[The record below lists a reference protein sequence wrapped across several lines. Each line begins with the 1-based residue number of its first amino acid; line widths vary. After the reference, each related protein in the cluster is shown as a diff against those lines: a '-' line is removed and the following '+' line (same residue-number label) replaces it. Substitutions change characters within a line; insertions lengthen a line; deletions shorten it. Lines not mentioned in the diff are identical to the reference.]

1 MAAAPAAAEDGRLAE
16 MLEAGLLREAE
27 DEDAGGAGREPMDVE
42 PPRSS
47 SAATAARKRKRA
59 EAGVVGYGVEAL
71 VRSLR
76 ARRGLSND
84 AAGEASELPLPLLT
98 SDTWGRLPPELFPH
112 ILKYLSPED
121 LASCAAVCHALRVA
135 SSDNSLWRRG
145 YCLRWGPP
153 AGDRKGRLRMMNW
166 KQLYYERDRVD
177 MNEFVRDAPLEFHSY
192 YVQIQAAKRS
202 IAPLHQQVHD
212 DLVVVESAVAKQI
225 SEWRRTSHL
234 EQLDASSHSCNG
246 RLCTYH
252 QIGDVFL
259 CEVTGQAHVR
269 VMLQA
274 EGPLCSGWKGADRF
288 HVTDKWILTLPTVC
302 DDTCREI
309 VLDPDNE
316 LLVCAVSGRCFD
328 RWITPQ
334 EEIDEGPDRRQAE
347 VAGAPEEMEPFL
359 GTARLARAYCLGY
372 NCRDDEELDAALRS
386 LY

>member
-1 MAAAPAAAEDGRLAE
+1 MASAGAATEDGLLAE
-16 MLEAGLLREAE
+16 ALEAGLLREAE
-27 DEDAGGAGREPMDVE
+27 GEAPAIAGGAGREPMDVE

-47 SAATAARKRKRA
+47 SAATAARKRKHA

-76 ARRGLSND
+76 ARRGISSD

-202 IAPLHQQVHD
+202 IAPLQQQVHD

-225 SEWRRTSHL
+225 SEWRL
-234 EQLDASSHSCNG
+234 
-246 RLCTYH
+246 
-252 QIGDVFL
+252 
-259 CEVTGQAHVR
+259 
-269 VMLQA
+269 
-274 EGPLCSGWKGADRF
+274 
-288 HVTDKWILTLPTVC
+288 C

-347 VAGAPEEMEPFL
+347 VAGAPEEVEPFL

-372 NCRDDEELDAALRS
+372 SCRDDEELDAALRS